1 MEESILN
8 DHCLLK
14 QVGIYVEKRKWNP
27 QVSEKGIKRHSKIK
41 STRPMA
47 Y

>member
-14 QVGIYVEKRKWNP
+14 QVGIYVENEEVESSSKW
-27 QVSEKGIKRHSKIK
+27 KRHQE
-41 STRPMA
+41 A
-47 Y
+47 FQN